1 MIILF
6 TERNTSGQFVLNIVL
21 LTYGHKQSEQPKLCT
36 DSNSQGY
43 IQLLTSTICHYKQ
56 QTFALFLVLF
66 EVHIPSNTRMTAQQ
80 LKYNARGQSST
91 ATIACFFFPLCK
103 TVIVLH
109 SHFLYC
115 FDTHN
120 VQQNL
125 TTHNNHM
132 PNFMHFAMIQM
143 ILKCYQRHC
152 HK

>member
-6 TERNTSGQFVLNIVL
+6 TECNTSGQFVLNIVL

-91 ATIACFFFPLCK
+91 ATIACFFFHYVKQLLFYIL
-103 TVIVLH
+103 TFYIVLTPTMCNRISQH
-109 SHFLYC
+109 IIITC
-115 FDTHN
+115 
-120 VQQNL
+120 L
-125 TTHNNHM
+125 TSC
-132 PNFMHFAMIQM
+132 
-143 ILKCYQRHC
+143 ILP
-152 HK
+152 

>member
-6 TERNTSGQFVLNIVL
+6 TERNTSGHFVLNIVL

-36 DSNSQGY
+36 VRHDSNSQRC
-43 IQLLTSTICHYKQ
+43 IQLLASTICHYKQ

-66 EVHIPSNTRMTAQQ
+66 EVHIPSNTHMTSQQ
-80 LKYNARGQSST
+80 LKYNAQGQSLT
-91 ATIACFFFPLCK
+91 ATIACFFPLCK

-125 TTHNNHM
+125 ITHNNHM
-132 PNFMHFAMIQM
+132 PNFMHFTH
-143 ILKCYQRHC
+143 ILQ
-152 HK
+152 

>member
-91 ATIACFFFPLCK
+91 ATIACFFLHYVKQLLFYIL
-103 TVIVLH
+103 TFYIVLTPTMCNRISQH
-109 SHFLYC
+109 IIITC
-115 FDTHN
+115 
-120 VQQNL
+120 L
-125 TTHNNHM
+125 TSC
-132 PNFMHFAMIQM
+132 
-143 ILKCYQRHC
+143 ILP
-152 HK
+152 